1 MATTKE
7 IVARISQPIPLPR
20 SAAPKPQDSWA
31 ALKAGDRLQLRDDR
45 KEALSSDNLI
55 DASGVVWVVYS
66 VDSAGARLEPQS
78 EEGRYIGPPPDPIV
92 LTTRDWRD
100 TWERVK
106 RRKKGESGDGCK
118 NPALSRI

>member
-7 IVARISQPIPLPR
+7 IVARLSQPIPLPR

-31 ALKAGDRLQLRDDR
+31 ALKAGDRLKLRDDR

-55 DASGVVWVVYS
+55 DTSGVVWVVCS
-66 VDSAGARLEPQS
+66 VDSAGARLDREVPGWGAGDS
-78 EEGRYIGPPPDPIV
+78 DSIV
-92 LTTRDWRD
+92 LTKRSWRD

-106 RRKKGESGDGCK
+106 RRKKGKE
-118 NPALSRI
+118 PE